1 MNKEL
6 GKTTDSS
13 EEFDENDV
21 VIERVVPVSNVEI
34 MGLSVKKDDGSI
46 LLELGYIKNEK
57 TGDVIIDARKELP
70 MKMAED
76 LYFRLKKIFESSDS
90 PE

>member
-6 GKTTDSS
+6 GQTADSS
-13 EEFDENDV
+13 EEIDENDV
-21 VIERVVPVSNVEI
+21 VIERVVPISNVEI
-34 MGLSVKKDDGSI
+34 MGLSVKKDEGSV

-70 MKMAED
+70 IKMAKD
-76 LYFRLKKIFESSDS
+76 LYFRLKRIFESSDS
-90 PE
+90 AE

>member
-1 MNKEL
+1 MNEEL
-6 GKTTDSS
+6 GKATDSS

-21 VIERVVPVSNVEI
+21 VIERVVPISNVEI
-34 MGLSVKKDDGSI
+34 MGVSVKKDDGSV

-70 MKMAED
+70 IKMAKD
-76 LYFRLKKIFESSDS
+76 LYFRLKRIFESSDS
-90 PE
+90 AE